1 MWTAFMVLLGHSVI
15 IHHHHEDT
23 HRTASHQHH
32 DHEDTHQT
40 ASHQHSDHEE
50 NDDLSDLFSNFHHG
64 IEGFQF
70 TQHFDNLVANGANN
84 TFVPF
89 LVSDLLSIQHI
100 HFVLEEKVVEPPD
113 IFPETYSTQIRNSS
127 GLRGPPTFIV

>member
-1 MWTAFMVLLGHSVI
+1 MWAAFMVLLGHSVI

-23 HRTASHQHH
+23 HQTASHHHH

-70 TQHFDNLVANGANN
+70 TQHFDNIVANGAN
-84 TFVPF
+84 TAFVPF
-89 LVSDLLSIQHI
+89 LVSDLLSIQQI
-100 HFVLEEKVVEPPD
+100 HLVLEEKVVEPPD
-113 IFPETYSTQIRNSS
+113 IFSETYSTQIRNSS
-127 GLRGPPTFIV
+127 GLRGPPTLIV

>member
-1 MWTAFMVLLGHSVI
+1 MVLLGHSVI

-23 HRTASHQHH
+23 HQTASHHHH
-32 DHEDTHQT
+32 DHEYTHQT

-50 NDDLSDLFSNFHHG
+50 NNDLSDLFSNFHHG

-70 TQHFDNLVANGANN
+70 TQHIDNLLANSENT

-89 LVSDLLSIQHI
+89 LVSDILSIQPI

-113 IFPETYSTQIRNSS
+113 IFSDTYSTQKLHSS
-127 GLRGPPTFIV
+127 GLRGPPTFVV